1 MQKENDL
8 NVTISN
14 LNATKI
20 HLQFKENANLKEIE
34 TVFVC
39 EDYGNFFLLLTKGQL
54 ISELFFGFLNFPKN
68 QRENSF

>member
-1 MQKENDL
+1 MQKETDL

-20 HLQFKENANLKEIE
+20 HLQFKENADLKEIE

-39 EDYGNFFLLLTKGQL
+39 KDYGNFFLLK
-54 ISELFFGFLNFPKN
+54 ISKFKIFSAFFLGERNGILLPKLF
-68 QRENSF
+68 